1 MKKLVVLGLIGI
13 MLVALGGLVFAA
25 PVRVKSPVS
34 AASVYDINGTPR
46 YSPCNRTGVTGV
58 APRGYTIWD
67 INNAQ
72 NQASMATSA
81 SQKEQENEAKASS
94 LLDRP

>member
-1 MKKLVVLGLIGI
+1 MKKLVLLSLIGI

-25 PVRVKSPVS
+25 PVGVTSVNRVNT
-34 AASVYDINGTPR
+34 AAN

-72 NQASMATSA
+72 NQASAVTSA
-81 SQKEQENEAKASS
+81 AEKEKGNEAKANS